1 MGAVAVGLV
10 LISAVTHAT
19 WNVLA
24 KRSADPLAF
33 LFAISGLGLVM
44 YAVPVAF
51 VIVREGVSSRV
62 VPFLLVSGTLEMA
75 YTLFLA
81 AAYRNGALS
90 LTYPIAR
97 GTGVVLVP
105 LLAIP
110 LLDERPTTIA
120 LIGIATILLGFVTVS
135 ILGARDRVAE
145 EVAHGRRGIMFA
157 LLTGLTIASY
167 SLVDKAG
174 VQHANPLIYVYG
186 LIGMQSL
193 LLLPYV
199 IATRRRAVADAWR
212 TSRNAVLAGGVLH
225 IGTYLIVLAAMRV
238 SGSKIG
244 YIVPLRETSIV
255 FATLLGVLVL
265 KERIGRVR
273 IAGSGLI
280 AVGVLA
286 IALGG

>member
-1 MGAVAVGLV
+1 VGTVAVGLV
-10 LISAVTHAT
+10 LISAVMHAT

-33 LFAISGLGLVM
+33 LFAINAIGLAI
-44 YAVPVAF
+44 YAIPAA
-51 VIVREGVSSRV
+51 IVLAGDGISTRV
-62 VPFLLVSGTLEMA
+62 VPFLLVSGTLEMG
-75 YTLFLA
+75 YTLCLA

-110 LLDERPTTIA
+110 LLDERPTAIA
-120 LIGIATILLGFVTVS
+120 LAGVATILLGFVTVS
-135 ILGARDRVAE
+135 ILGARERVAE
-145 EVAHGRRGIMFA
+145 EIAHGQRGIVFA
-157 LLTGLTIASY
+157 LLTGLMIASY

-174 VQHANPLIYVYG
+174 VQHASALVYVYG
-186 LIGMQSL
+186 LIIVQTL
-193 LLLPYV
+193 LLTPY
-199 IATRRRAVADAWR
+199 IATRRWPQVMAAWR

-225 IGTYLIVLAAMRV
+225 IGTYLIVLAAMKV

-255 FATLLGVLVL
+255 FATLLGVIIL
-265 KERIGRVR
+265 KERIGNVR
-273 IAGSGLI
+273 IAGSILI
-280 AVGVLA
+280 AIGVLA